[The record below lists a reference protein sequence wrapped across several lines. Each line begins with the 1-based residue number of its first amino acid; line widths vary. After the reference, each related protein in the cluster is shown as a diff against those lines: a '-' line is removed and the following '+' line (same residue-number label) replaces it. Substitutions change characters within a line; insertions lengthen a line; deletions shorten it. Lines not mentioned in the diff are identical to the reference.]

1 MFSLKKKII
10 LITPPKTG
18 STSIISAWQKYGNF
32 EVVPQGNT
40 FEIVENQAN
49 YNALSW
55 RQFCNAHEP
64 AEEPIFRK
72 HACLRSYDSHRLK
85 KYKIFGCVR
94 NPWERAVS
102 HWLWDKK
109 YRIVNGNMTFEK
121 WLNRANEWSYKPQI
135 NWFRSKF
142 VPIESIHFIRFENL
156 QNDFNKACDI
166 INVPRTKLAVKNANK
181 HKPYYDYYTLET
193 REMVS
198 KIYKRDIQLFNYKFR
213 PPGV

>member
-1 MFSLKKKII
+1 MFGLKKKFI
-10 LITPPKTG
+10 LITPPRTA

-55 RQFCNAHEP
+55 GQFCNANKP
-64 AEEPIFRK
+64 EEWLIFRK

-109 YRIVNGNMTFEK
+109 YRYADMTFEK
-121 WLNRANEWSYKPQI
+121 WLSRDDWVQKPQI
-135 NWFRSKF
+135 DWFRSKF
-142 VPIESIHFIRFENL
+142 VPIKSIHFIRFENL
-156 QNDFNKACDI
+156 QNDFNEACDI
-166 INVPRTKLAVKNANK
+166 INVRRTKLAVKNANK
-181 HKPYYDYYTLET
+181 HKPYYDYYTLKT

-198 KIYKRDIQLFNYKFR
+198 KIYERDIQVFNYKFR